1 MDLEITLQVEYTVVD
16 KPKEGR
22 YWPIDIKS
30 VMWRDQNIYP
40 FLTVDDVLTLQRR
53 VYNRLDNESL
63 REEV

>member
-1 MDLEITLQVEYTVVD
+1 MDD

-30 VMWRDQNIYP
+30 VMWRDQNIYS